1 MNVQRAPLQFPLS
14 IHDDQPNTFGGFS
27 MSLATV
33 KNAAITTAT
42 VLAVMYVLNQISATR
57 PLVQKAIG
65 VTA

>member
-1 MNVQRAPLQFPLS
+1 MNVQGMGLQFPAS
-14 IHDDQPNTFGGFS
+14 TPDDQPATGGFL

-65 VTA
+65 VSA